1 MSWVQTRSNLL
12 IVVTL
17 CFVITTTANSQ
28 PQVEFLGLDGK
39 LITSMGMYG
48 SAIIIGTNGD
58 GVFYQYSNNLPDS
71 SWIYVGLE
79 GKNVTAVYPH
89 KSGPFGWGITA
100 GLFPDDEDSNYVYCS
115 FMGDEFV
122 PNSFGISDSLA
133 EGVYQLAGFPDF
145 TICGE
150 KYAATGGALY
160 RQLWGDSTWTP
171 IYESPGD
178 EGSGVIYVR
187 TKENVG
193 GFVLAGG
200 SEGFTGILLIKSFDY
215 GDSWEYIYPPGGV
228 VAFDF
233 DIDSTY
239 SDFGTIFVTHGWEI
253 SRSLDGGVNWEIVL
267 NAGGCNY
274 LDEIVYDPLNGRVF
288 AAGGDCLDTTSAI
301 LFYSGDM
308 GENWTQIPL
317 NFSGPIKGIGLSW
330 DGYLYMA
337 VPWSGVYRMDL
348 DELSIEETHIP
359 LSFALYPAYPNPF
372 NSTTTIRFS
381 VETRHAVSLHI
392 YNITGRLVETLINKP
407 LTPGEHEITWNAG
420 HLPSGVYF
428 VRLQSGEFIETR
440 KVILM
445 K

>member
-100 GLFPDDEDSNYVYCS
+100 GLFPDDEDSNYVYCNY
-115 FMGDEFV
+115 MLNEFV

-145 TICGE
+145 SICGE

-160 RQLWGDSTWTP
+160 RQLWGDSTWVP
-171 IYESPGD
+171 IYSDGLWHGD
-178 EGSGVIYVR
+178 LIYVK
-187 TKENVG
+187 TKENIG

-200 SEGFTGILLIKSFDY
+200 STGWSGILLIKSNDY
-215 GDSWEYIYPPGGV
+215 GDTWEYIYPPGEAL
-228 VAFDF
+228 AFDF

-239 SDFGTIFVTHGWEI
+239 SDFETIFVSHGWAI
-253 SRSLDGGVNWEIVL
+253 SR
-267 NAGGCNY
+267 
-274 LDEIVYDPLNGRVF
+274 
-288 AAGGDCLDTTSAI
+288 
-301 LFYSGDM
+301 
-308 GENWTQIPL
+308 
-317 NFSGPIKGIGLSW
+317 
-330 DGYLYMA
+330 
-337 VPWSGVYRMDL
+337 
-348 DELSIEETHIP
+348 
-359 LSFALYPAYPNPF
+359 
-372 NSTTTIRFS
+372 
-381 VETRHAVSLHI
+381 
-392 YNITGRLVETLINKP
+392 
-407 LTPGEHEITWNAG
+407 
-420 HLPSGVYF
+420 
-428 VRLQSGEFIETR
+428 
-440 KVILM
+440 
-445 K
+445 